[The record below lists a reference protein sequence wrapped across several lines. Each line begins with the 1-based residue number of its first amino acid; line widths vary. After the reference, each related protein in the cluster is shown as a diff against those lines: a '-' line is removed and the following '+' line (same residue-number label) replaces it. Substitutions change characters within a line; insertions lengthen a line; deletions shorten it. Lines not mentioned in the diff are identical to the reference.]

1 MEPDF
6 HAAGSRDSAVVT
18 AHLVPVTPDP
28 ALVVTAL
35 YRDNALKLTRMAHIM
50 LGSRASAEDVVHDAF
65 CGLYRR
71 WEQLESKDK
80 ALAYVR
86 SSVLNGCRTV
96 LRGSSARACGP
107 AEAHTAN
114 VPSAEAMALISEE
127 RREVVRALWRLP
139 ERQREVLVLCYYLE
153 LPDDQIARD
162 LGLAMSSVRS
172 ARRRALTA
180 LERSLRGTS

>member
-1 MEPDF
+1 MHLDF
-6 HAAGSRDSAVVT
+6 RAGGSRGSTVVP
-18 AHLVPVTPDP
+18 AQVRPMPPDP
-28 ALVVTAL
+28 AVVVTAL

-50 LGSRASAEDVVHDAF
+50 LGSRATAEGVVHDAF

-86 SSVLNGCRTV
+86 SSVLNGCRTA
-96 LRGSSARACGP
+96 LRGSAARVYGP
-107 AEAHTAN
+107 AEAHAAN
-114 VPSAEAMALISEE
+114 VPSAEAMALMSEE
-127 RREVVRALWRLP
+127 RRDVIRALWQLP
-139 ERQREVLVLCYYLE
+139 ERQREVLVLRYYLD

-172 ARRRALTA
+172 ARRRALAA
-180 LERSLRGTS
+180 LEPLLRGTA